1 MLINVYSARCVGIE
15 AGMVTVEVD
24 VVNGIGIHLVGL
36 ADAAVK
42 ESLLRTTTALTSLGY
57 HIPGRKIVI
66 NLAPADLHK
75 KGSGYDLPIAIG
87 IIAASGQQDL
97 PCLKDFLMLGELGLD
112 GSVRAVPGVLPVVEL
127 AKVLGFRGCIVP
139 SSSANEAAE
148 LGGIDIY
155 GVETLQ
161 DVVRIL
167 SGGICE
173 DLVVRNAVGGISP
186 SEDLQMMD
194 FSEIIGQEGAKRGLE
209 IAAAG
214 GHNLIMIGP
223 PGCGKSSLAKAL
235 AGILPPMTVQES
247 VETSKIYSVAGRLA
261 PGSGLMRQRPFRSP
275 HPSASVPA
283 MIGGGSDNIQPGEIS
298 LAHNGVLFM
307 DEFCEMPKRMVEILR
322 APMEDRKVTVSR
334 LKSKVEFPAAFMLVA
349 ATNPC
354 PCGFWGERDRCTC
367 IPSRRIAYISKL
379 SGPLMDRIDLHL
391 PLHIVDTK
399 KMVAAPSAEKSA
411 VVAARVQ
418 AARKIQEQRLKDEG
432 ITTNAGMTNRM
443 IQKYCPLDKECQE
456 MLESL
461 IDRSG
466 LSMRAFY
473 RIIKVA
479 RTIADLD
486 GAENILPEHIVEAAG
501 YRFLDRISQLEG

>member
-1 MLINVYSARCVGIE
+1 
-15 AGMVTVEVD
+15 
-24 VVNGIGIHLVGL
+24 
-36 ADAAVK
+36 
-42 ESLLRTTTALTSLGY
+42 
-57 HIPGRKIVI
+57 
-66 NLAPADLHK
+66 
-75 KGSGYDLPIAIG
+75 
-87 IIAASGQQDL
+87 
-97 PCLKDFLMLGELGLD
+97 
-112 GSVRAVPGVLPVVEL
+112 
-127 AKVLGFRGCIVP
+127 
-139 SSSANEAAE
+139 
-148 LGGIDIY
+148 
-155 GVETLQ
+155 
-161 DVVRIL
+161 
-167 SGGICE
+167 
-173 DLVVRNAVGGISP
+173 
-186 SEDLQMMD
+186 
-194 FSEIIGQEGAKRGLE
+194 
-209 IAAAG
+209 
-214 GHNLIMIGP
+214 
-223 PGCGKSSLAKAL
+223 
-235 AGILPPMTVQES
+235 
-247 VETSKIYSVAGRLA
+247 
-261 PGSGLMRQRPFRSP
+261 
-275 HPSASVPA
+275 
-283 MIGGGSDNIQPGEIS
+283 
-298 LAHNGVLFM
+298 M